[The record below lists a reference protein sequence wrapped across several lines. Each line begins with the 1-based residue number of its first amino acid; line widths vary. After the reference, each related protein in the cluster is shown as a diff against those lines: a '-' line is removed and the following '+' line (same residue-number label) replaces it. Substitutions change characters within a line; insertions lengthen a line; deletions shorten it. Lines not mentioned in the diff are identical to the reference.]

1 VQLELSQTL
10 GQMIGQFLSGTVISL
25 LNDTTLRL
33 QTPSSL
39 LDVAADVQLL
49 AGTPVTIALQ
59 GTAQQPQIVITPIAD
74 GSRTLTAQQTGASD
88 EASPAPIGTNTA
100 PTNSATASLT
110 TTASGN
116 SSRTETA
123 ELADQPSAAAARTVT
138 PLPPAAVST
147 ATAIVRDA
155 AATQG
160 SLATLYADLEAAV
173 AAPKVPLPAPV
184 LDAARLLLAMRFVIP
199 SSQSAI
205 ADDAETALMRTGLAS
220 ALPTTD
226 APAPTS
232 TGTNLA
238 AALVGLRQVLKNSL
252 DQQTD
257 AKTASARPNP
267 ATPQTPAR
275 TNAPMPT
282 YRALPNLPN
291 ASPALTLPSLAT
303 ATLVREPAAHLPS
316 QAAVPDPEVA
326 SSSPNPDL
334 PQAPARANTPMP
346 PYRGAPSVPQA
357 PEPPSLAAT
366 ASPREQAV
374 HLLSQT
380 DAAIARQTLL
390 RIASLPVDR
399 TGTAT
404 HNNDNAPRLMAE
416 IPIATAFG
424 TAIAPM
430 TIERDGP
437 GRGPNDPQSS
447 WHATFSIDLAAIG
460 PVHVRT
466 ALNGERASVM
476 LKAER
481 PQSAEL
487 LAAGLPLLDA
497 GLRKAAIEP
506 GELRCLANS
515 PVPAA
520 QSRSKAPAPGMFLD
534 QAS

>member
-1 VQLELSQTL
+1 MS
-10 GQMIGQFLSGTVISL
+10 
-25 LNDTTLRL
+25 
-33 QTPSSL
+33 
-39 LDVAADVQLL
+39 
-49 AGTPVTIALQ
+49 
-59 GTAQQPQIVITPIAD
+59 
-74 GSRTLTAQQTGASD
+74 
-88 EASPAPIGTNTA
+88 
-100 PTNSATASLT
+100 
-110 TTASGN
+110 
-116 SSRTETA
+116 
-123 ELADQPSAAAARTVT
+123 
-138 PLPPAAVST
+138 
-147 ATAIVRDA
+147 
-155 AATQG
+155 
-160 SLATLYADLEAAV
+160 
-173 AAPKVPLPAPV
+173 
-184 LDAARLLLAMRFVIP
+184 
-199 SSQSAI
+199 
-205 ADDAETALMRTGLAS
+205 
-220 ALPTTD
+220 
-226 APAPTS
+226 
-232 TGTNLA
+232 
-238 AALVGLRQVLKNSL
+238 
-252 DQQTD
+252 
-257 AKTASARPNP
+257 
-267 ATPQTPAR
+267 
-275 TNAPMPT
+275 
-282 YRALPNLPN
+282 N

-303 ATLVREPAAHLPS
+303 ATLVRGPAAHLPS
-316 QAAVPDPEVA
+316 QADPEAA

-404 HNNDNAPRLMAE
+404 HNNDNAPCLIAE

-460 PVHVRT
+460 PVHVRI

-520 QSRSKAPAPGMFLD
+520 QSRSKAPRRACSWIRPRERRQDG
-534 QAS
+534 ARRRTRI

>member
-1 VQLELSQTL
+1 
-10 GQMIGQFLSGTVISL
+10 
-25 LNDTTLRL
+25 
-33 QTPSSL
+33 L
-39 LDVAADVQLL
+39 LD
-49 AGTPVTIALQ
+49 
-59 GTAQQPQIVITPIAD
+59 QQPD
-74 GSRTLTAQQTGASD
+74 
-88 EASPAPIGTNTA
+88 
-100 PTNSATASLT
+100 
-110 TTASGN
+110 
-116 SSRTETA
+116 
-123 ELADQPSAAAARTVT
+123 
-138 PLPPAAVST
+138 
-147 ATAIVRDA
+147 
-155 AATQG
+155 
-160 SLATLYADLEAAV
+160 
-173 AAPKVPLPAPV
+173 PK
-184 LDAARLLLAMRFVIP
+184 
-199 SSQSAI
+199 
-205 ADDAETALMRTGLAS
+205 T
-220 ALPTTD
+220 
-226 APAPTS
+226 APAP
-232 TGTNLA
+232 
-238 AALVGLRQVLKNSL
+238 
-252 DQQTD
+252 
-257 AKTASARPNP
+257 PNP

-282 YRALPNLPN
+282 YRALANLPN
-291 ASPALTLPSLAT
+291 AMPALTLPSLAT
-303 ATLVREPAAHLPS
+303 ATLMREPAAHLPS
-316 QAAVPDPEVA
+316 QAAAPDAETA
-326 SSSPNPDL
+326 SSSANSDL

-357 PEPPSLAAT
+357 PAPPSLAAT
-366 ASPREQAV
+366 ASPREQAI

-390 RIASLPVDR
+390 RIASLPADQ

-416 IPIATAFG
+416 IPVATAFG

-460 PVHVRT
+460 PVHVRI

-515 PVPAA
+515 PAPAA
-520 QSRSKAPAPGMFLD
+520 PSRLKAPAPGMFLD